1 MIKTWGFCG
10 DHINTYSYNFKEGA
24 RNNIGAMVD
33 KVCQNTCVMKCN
45 KVSGQWP
52 TPVYQ
57 QQIFIV
63 VILINI
69 FSIKFLSGGGGGG
82 VLESVHVKF

>member
-1 MIKTWGFCG
+1 MLKILWLLLSNSQKIYDRIT
-10 DHINTYSYNFKEGA
+10 TYSYNFKEGA

-45 KVSGQWP
+45 KVSEQWP

-63 VILINI
+63 EILIQI
-69 FSIKFLSGGGGGG
+69 FL
-82 VLESVHVKF
+82 H